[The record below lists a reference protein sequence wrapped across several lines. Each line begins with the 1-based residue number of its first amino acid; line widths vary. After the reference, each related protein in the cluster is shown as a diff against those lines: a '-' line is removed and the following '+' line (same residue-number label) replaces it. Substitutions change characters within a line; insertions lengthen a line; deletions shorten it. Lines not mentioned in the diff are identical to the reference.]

1 MSTEKK
7 YCYRYVDGND
17 SDGRAI
23 VMLWKR
29 VIIRESEKT
38 FWHTDD
44 MPNMDLEQLVKYRT
58 GGPKERRK
66 YYVKRCLKGAERS
79 SYHYTK
85 EEALTA
91 FVHRKLY
98 QLSRMTLTAETVR
111 LCLKGLVNHGHISGD
126 DDGQVTRFSKIIAT
140 PDSTLIAVDEPGPE
154 ASTYSWGEY

>member
-17 SDGRAI
+17 SEGRAI

-29 VIIRESEKT
+29 VIIRETEKT

-44 MPNMDLEQLVKYRT
+44 MPNMDLDQLIKYRT
-58 GGPKERRK
+58 SGPKERQK
-66 YYVKRCLKGAERS
+66 FNVKRCLKGADRS

-85 EEALTA
+85 EEALKA
-91 FVHRKLY
+91 FVCRKLY
-98 QLSRMTLTAETVR
+98 QLSRMTLTVETVR
-111 LCLKGLVNHGHISGD
+111 LCLKGLVSHGHIAGED
-126 DDGQVTRFSKIIAT
+126 DCHVTQFSKIIAA
-140 PDSTLIAVDEPGPE
+140 PDCTLIAADELGPE